1 MHSVGVLAVLRAMSH
16 GQLLKE
22 INERLAYIKTKITNL
37 VREHKRSAR
46 SSSLTLTRTQEAVAA
61 IPTVMCDGEPT
72 ASIESL
78 GQKKEDAT
86 LDDLALVT
94 EDLVGEWNSKTHAE
108 RVAVHSPPG
117 KWVGALG
124 LADSK
129 DISP

>member
-16 GQLLKE
+16 DQLLKE

-94 EDLVGEWNSKTHAE
+94 EDLVGEWNSKNACGTCGCAFAS
-108 RVAVHSPPG
+108 R